1 MFYKNFICKSCDKQV
16 ILLDDDIKDNEIK
29 KRYLSC
35 PYCGSKRIKLENTS
49 DSIKDCMKESAYK
62 RVHGALR
69 QVKNT

>member
-16 ILLDDDIKDNEIK
+16 ILLEDDINDNEIK
-29 KRYLSC
+29 KRYISC

-69 QVKNT
+69 QVRRT